1 MARIVRDDY
10 TAEVTLAAAAN
21 PGDILETDDGR
32 FGIVTGAPKL
42 TGEKAT
48 LQTRGEIE
56 IENAAVAHTAGNQAG
71 FTLSTQKAAAAD
83 GGDGNIGRV
92 LVDASSGQNVRVL
105 LNEA

>member
-1 MARIVRDDY
+1 MARMIRDDY
-10 TAEVTLAAAAN
+10 TAEVTLTAAAN
-21 PGDILETDDGR
+21 PGDILQTADGR
-32 FGIVTGAPKL
+32 FGIVTGRPKA

-56 IENAAVAHTAGNQAG
+56 IANAAVAHTAGNQAG
-71 FTLSTQKAAAAD
+71 FTLSTQLAAAAD

-92 LVDASSGQNVRVL
+92 LANASSGQAVRVL